1 MPEPKSPNGII
12 VVPDAVF
19 LDPPGEVK
27 EGMAVFVHSGR
38 IHEVAD
44 LGALEARYPGATVIE
59 LAGHIILPGLI
70 NTHVHLSFTASDD
83 PRRDYYVD
91 SPELRLAR
99 AIHNA
104 GVMLQS
110 GVTTVRDCGSD
121 FHVLEL
127 QRIAKAGLFALP
139 NMLLS
144 GPPITATGGHLH
156 QMGGEVDGAEEIRKL
171 VRTLHKR
178 GATSIKVM
186 ATGGQMTPGTLPER
200 AAFTFEELE
209 AIVKTASEF
218 GYPTVAHVLATDGIR
233 LAARAGFDSLEHC
246 AFFEREEHGWL
257 RRVYDV
263 SVASEVLAAGAS
275 AMIGVAAG
283 YHTLDHARVG
293 RPTEQEAFHLQQEQN
308 MFEIVRAFAEKGIPV
323 VCGTDAGVKNTPFDE
338 TWYEVKLLVER
349 AVFSP
354 LEGLRTATVNAAHAL
369 RLDAVTGRI
378 APGMRADLIAT
389 KENPLVTPDAL
400 REVAWVMRAGET
412 VKELS

>member
-1 MPEPKSPNGII
+1 MPEPKSPNGTI
-12 VVPDAVF
+12 VVPGAVF

-27 EGMAVFVHSGR
+27 EGMAVLVKSHT
-38 IHEVAD
+38 IDDVAD
-44 LGALEARYPGATVIE
+44 VQTLEARHPGATVVE
-59 LAGHIILPGLI
+59 LAGHILLPGLI

-83 PRRDYYVD
+83 PRRDYYSD

-110 GVTTVRDCGSD
+110 GVTTLRDCGSD

-127 QRIAKAGLFALP
+127 KRIAKAGLFAMP
-139 NMLLS
+139 NLLLS
-144 GPPITATGGHLH
+144 GPPITPTGGHLH
-156 QMGGEVDGAEEIRKL
+156 QMGGEADGADEIRKL
-171 VRTLHKR
+171 VRRLHKR

-186 ATGGQMTPGTLPER
+186 ATGGQMTPGTMPER
-200 AAFTFEELE
+200 AAFTLEELE

-263 SVASEVLAAGAS
+263 SVAAEVLDAGAS

-283 YHTLDHARVG
+283 YHTLDQARAG
-293 RPTEQEAFHLQQEQN
+293 RPTEQEAFYLEQEQN
-308 MFEIVRAFAEKGIPV
+308 MFEIVREFAEKGIPV

-338 TWYEVKLLVER
+338 TWHEVKLLVER
-349 AVFSP
+349 AGFSP
-354 LEGLRTATVNAAHAL
+354 LEGLRTATVSAAHAL
-369 RLDAVTGRI
+369 RLDDVTGRI

-389 KENPLVTPDAL
+389 AENPLVTPDAL
-400 REVAWVMRAGET
+400 QEVAWIMRAGET